1 MTTPLTDKALMRLL
15 TASSEAAR
23 KLPSAERAALLAQQA
38 RSFARA
44 EAGFGSDRD
53 EAEYRRAIDNND
65 TETLARLDEEAAARV
80 DAVKDALDG
89 REPRDKMEEK

>member
-1 MTTPLTDKALMRLL
+1 MTTPLTDEALMRLL
-15 TASSEAAR
+15 TASAEAVR
-23 KLPSAERAALLAQQA
+23 NLSPAERAALLAAQA

-65 TETLARLDEEAAARV
+65 TETLARLDAEAAARV
-80 DAVKDALDG
+80 DALKKDNA
-89 REPRDKMEEK
+89 P